1 MKKAIRILT
10 TSLLLLTAPLITSHI
25 DPTLFPTTVGAMDMI
40 QDPNGF
46 ADLHWDETL
55 QDVQASHQTKL
66 ARFISGTASYHIL
79 IPDAHGSVYFAGPVV
94 ACGVFMDNKLYAVI
108 IPFSK
113 ELMQPRLEG
122 MIKMWGKPDEQPG
135 KDWYE
140 WKGPFSIVSLSYWQG
155 AKNASV
161 MIFKNPKGIKNNKDA
176 IKELEK

>member
-1 MKKAIRILT
+1 MNKKLKILAA
-10 TSLLLLTAPLITSHI
+10 SLLLMIAPSAVSTFLPAS
-25 DPTLFPTTVGAMDMI
+25 FSSEVSAMDMI

-66 ARFISGTASYHIL
+66 ARFVSGTASYHIL

-94 ACGVFMDNKLYAVI
+94 ACGVFKDNKLYAII

-155 AKNASV
+155 SKNASV